1 MGNTFGFPRGLLLLA
16 LMLSS
21 LGMTACVAAD
31 AKGKPFDIPA
41 QSAASALNEFA
52 KQADVTLIFS
62 YDLVAGERTRAL
74 KGNFT
79 VGDALARLLHDTPLG
94 YRQAVDG
101 TYLICPLASCGLVPP
116 AVLDKPGSVGQ
127 EGNARR
133 NSGNPSPTRL
143 QDKPVTTPG
152 T

>member
-1 MGNTFGFPRGLLLLA
+1 MGNTIGCSRGALLLA
-16 LMLSS
+16 FVLSL
-21 LGMTACVAAD
+21 LGMSACVAAD
-31 AKGKPFDIPA
+31 VKGKPFDIPA

-79 VGDALARLLHDTPLG
+79 VDDGLSRLLGGTPLG
-94 YRQAVDG
+94 YRQAMDG
-101 TYLICPLASCGLVPP
+101 TYLICPLASCGLAPP
-116 AVLDKPGSVGQ
+116 AVL
-127 EGNARR
+127 EGNPRR
-133 NSGNPSPTRL
+133 DGGNPSQARL
-143 QDKPVTTPG
+143 HDMPVAVPG

>member
-1 MGNTFGFPRGLLLLA
+1 MGNTIGFSRGLQSLVLVFSL
-16 LMLSS
+16 
-21 LGMTACVAAD
+21 LGMSACVVAD
-31 AKGKPFDIPA
+31 AKGKSFDIPA

-62 YDLVAGERTRAL
+62 YDLVAGERTRTL

-79 VGDALARLLHDTPLG
+79 VGDGLSRLLGGTPLG
-94 YRQAVDG
+94 YRQAMDG
-101 TYLICPLASCGLVPP
+101 TYLICPLASCGLAPP
-116 AVLDKPGSVGQ
+116 AVL

-133 NSGNPSPTRL
+133 DGGNRSQARL
-143 QDKPVTTPG
+143 HDMPVAVPG